1 MTLAEKI
8 GQLTLVH
15 VEPGELPGDLRA
27 AVRAGKAGAVLDVV
41 DVATVNE
48 LQRIAAHDSR
58 LGIPLLVGR
67 DVIHGFKTVLPI
79 PLGQAAAWNPDLVQQ
94 GARMA
99 ALEAAAS
106 GVNWTFAP
114 MIDIA
119 RDPRWGRIA
128 ESFGEDSHLAAVLG
142 AAAIRGFQGDG
153 LSRPGAIAACAK
165 HFVGYGASEGG
176 RDYGYVG
183 IPEVDLRNVHM
194 PPFRAAADAG
204 VATFM
209 AAFSDVNGVPAS
221 ANPFLLRT
229 VLRGEWKFPGFVVS
243 DWDSIVDMV
252 VHGLV
257 ANDEEAALAAL
268 SAGVDMEMVSTTYRD
283 HLPGLLAAKRI
294 DPRLLDNAVR
304 NVLRVKLQ
312 LGLFERTATDPAAY
326 PGVASAANLAL
337 ARELATQSL
346 VLLQNR
352 NGVLPLAPQRL
363 HSLAVIGPLA
373 DDAYE
378 QLGTWAPDGD
388 PALSRTPLQ
397 AIRETVGARVTVR
410 HVRAMATTRT
420 VTTAGFTEAVA
431 AASGA
436 DASVLFLGEESIL
449 SGESHSR
456 ASIDLPGNQ
465 LDLVRAVKRAG
476 KPVIVVILAGRP
488 LTIEPILAHADAV
501 LYAWHPGVMAGPAI
515 ADILFGVESPS
526 GKLPVTFPRVVGQVP
541 LYYAHRSTGKPASQ
555 ASFLHIDDIAA
566 RTPQA
571 GLKNASQY
579 LDAGYAPLY
588 EFGYGLSYTS
598 FTYADIAVAPTR
610 ARVGVPISV
619 RAVVRNVGQVAGD
632 EVAQLYVR
640 DLVGSVTRPVR
651 ELKGFQ
657 RIHLEPGESREVA
670 FQLSA
675 DDLAF
680 YGRDLT
686 RAVEPGSFHVWIGG
700 SSSADL
706 RADFELTAD

>member
-1 MTLAEKI
+1 M
-8 GQLTLVH
+8 
-15 VEPGELPGDLRA
+15 
-27 AVRAGKAGAVLDVV
+27 GAVLDAV

-79 PLGQAAAWNPDLVQQ
+79 PLGQAATWNPELVRQ
-94 GARMA
+94 GAHMA
-99 ALEAAAS
+99 ALEAAAA

-114 MIDIA
+114 MIDVA

-128 ESFGEDSHLAAVLG
+128 ESFGEDPHLTAVLG
-142 AAAIRGFQGDG
+142 VAAIRGFQGDD
-153 LSRPGAIAACAK
+153 LTRPGAIAACAK
-165 HFVGYGASEGG
+165 HFAGYGASEGG
-176 RDYGYVG
+176 RDYGFVG
-183 IPEVDLRNVHM
+183 VPEVELRNVYL
-194 PPFRAAADAG
+194 PPFKAAADAG

-209 AAFSDVNGVPAS
+209 TAFSDVNGVPAS

-229 VLRGEWKFPGFVVS
+229 VLRGEWQFPGFVVS
-243 DWDSIVDMV
+243 DWGSIVDMV
-252 VHGLV
+252 VHGFV
-257 ANDEEAALAAL
+257 ASEREAALAAL
-268 SAGVDMEMVSTTYRD
+268 SAGVDMEMVSTTYRE
-283 HLPGLLAAKRI
+283 HLPGLLAGKRV
-294 DPRLLDNAVR
+294 DPQLLDDAVR
-304 NVLRVKLQ
+304 NVLRVKLR
-312 LGLFERTATDPAAY
+312 LGLPERTVTDPASY
-326 PGVASAANLAL
+326 PAVASAANLEL
-337 ARELATQSL
+337 ARKLATQSL

-352 NGVLPLAPQRL
+352 NGALPLASQSLR
-363 HSLAVIGPLA
+363 SLAVIGPLA

-397 AIRETVGARVTVR
+397 AIREIVGSRVTVQ
-410 HVRAMATTRT
+410 HARAMSTTRT
-420 VTTAGFTEAVA
+420 MTTAGFAEAVA
-431 AASGA
+431 AASSA
-436 DASVLFLGEESIL
+436 DAAVLFLGEESIL

-465 LDLVRAVKRAG
+465 VDLVRAVKRAG

-488 LTIEPILAHADAV
+488 LTIEPILADADAV

-541 LYYAHRSTGKPASQ
+541 LYYAHRNTGKPASP
-555 ASFLHIDDIAA
+555 ASFVHLDDIEA

-598 FTYADIAVAPTR
+598 FAYSGIEVAPSS
-610 ARVGVPISV
+610 ARVGVPVTV
-619 RAVVRNVGQVAGD
+619 RAVVKNVGQVAGD
-632 EVAQLYVR
+632 EVAQLYVQDR
-640 DLVGSVTRPVR
+640 VGSVTRPVR

-657 RIHLEPGESREVA
+657 RVHLQPGASRVVSFE
-670 FQLSA
+670 LSA

-680 YGRDLT
+680 FGRDMQ
-686 RAVEPGSFHVWIGG
+686 RATEPGAFHAWIGG
-700 SSSADL
+700 SSTADL